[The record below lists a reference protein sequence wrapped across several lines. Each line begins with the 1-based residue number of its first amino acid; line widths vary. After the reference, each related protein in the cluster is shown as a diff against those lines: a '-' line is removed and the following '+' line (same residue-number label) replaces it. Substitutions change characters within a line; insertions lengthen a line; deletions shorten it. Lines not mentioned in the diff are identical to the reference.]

1 MVRIHLGVQTLKFY
15 IMNIWLIL
23 TLIWFGSGFIAVILS
38 IILTIRDAKDRKE
51 QEVHF
56 NLKTLFLMGL
66 LFIIGIVG
74 LCLIVDETYKKFQN
88 KTIFKIKL

>member
-15 IMNIWLIL
+15 IMNIW
-23 TLIWFGSGFIAVILS
+23 LIWFGSGFIAVILS

-66 LFIIGIVG
+66 LFIVGIVG